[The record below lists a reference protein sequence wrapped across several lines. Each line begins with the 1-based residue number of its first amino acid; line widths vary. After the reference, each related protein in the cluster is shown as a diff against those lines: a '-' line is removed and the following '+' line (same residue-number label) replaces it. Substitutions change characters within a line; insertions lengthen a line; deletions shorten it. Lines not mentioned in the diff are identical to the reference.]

1 MLQIVSNHNKYQCHY
16 WCVYAVAVRLS
27 DQDLLIVEILTE
39 LDRETTDNYVIQVI
53 ATDGGGRSSYLNLTI
68 SLEDV
73 NEFPPVFNNSIGYVT
88 RIKEGNYSQ
97 QYVVYTVSC
106 CCCLYGQIIIV

>member
-1 MLQIVSNHNKYQCHY
+1 M
-16 WCVYAVAVRLS
+16 YAVAVRLS

-39 LDRETTDNYVIQVI
+39 LDRETTDNYVILVI
-53 ATDGGGRSSYLNLTI
+53 ATDGGGHSSYLNLTI

-73 NEFPPVFNNSIGYVT
+73 NEFPPVFNDSNGYVT
-88 RIKEGNYSQ
+88 RITEGNYSQ
-97 QYVVYTVSC
+97 QHVVYTVSC

>member
-1 MLQIVSNHNKYQCHY
+1 M
-16 WCVYAVAVRLS
+16 YAVAVRLS

-39 LDRETTDNYVIQVI
+39 LDHETTDNYFILVI

-73 NEFPPVFNNSIGYVT
+73 NEFPPVFNDSNGYIT
-88 RIKEGNYSQ
+88 RITEGNYSQ
-97 QYVVYTVSC
+97 HVVYTVSSYC
-106 CCCLYGQIIIV
+106 